1 MQTSK
6 SEMISFR
13 VTKEDKDLLRKN
25 CQAAGYGEN
34 LSKYLL
40 EKEKEQSVPYAKIQ
54 RATVKYLYREIEFL
68 KTLDEK
74 IFLVRGT
81 DGLQMLYSYISFC
94 HNWKGEGDLLFGGD
108 RTDGTSHA

>member
-74 IFLVRGT
+74 ISDAELEAHMMIQKKTEEVNQIWLG
-81 DGLQMLYSYISFC
+81 C
-94 HNWKGEGDLLFGGD
+94 
-108 RTDGTSHA
+108 

>member
-74 IFLVRGT
+74 ISDAEPEAHRMIQKKTEEVNQIWLG
-81 DGLQMLYSYISFC
+81 C
-94 HNWKGEGDLLFGGD
+94 
-108 RTDGTSHA
+108 

>member
-40 EKEKEQSVPYAKIQ
+40 EKGKEQSVPYAKIQ
-54 RATVKYLYREIEFL
+54 RAKVKYLYREIEFF

-74 IFLVRGT
+74 ISDAELEAHMMIQKKTEEVNQIWLG
-81 DGLQMLYSYISFC
+81 C
-94 HNWKGEGDLLFGGD
+94 
-108 RTDGTSHA
+108 

>member
-74 IFLVRGT
+74 IPDAELEAHMMIQKKTEEVNQIWLG
-81 DGLQMLYSYISFC
+81 C
-94 HNWKGEGDLLFGGD
+94 
-108 RTDGTSHA
+108 

>member
-13 VTKEDKDLLRKN
+13 ATKEDKDLLRKN

-40 EKEKEQSVPYAKIQ
+40 EKGKEQSVPYAKIQ

-81 DGLQMLYSYISFC
+81 DGL
-94 HNWKGEGDLLFGGD
+94 
-108 RTDGTSHA
+108 

>member
-13 VTKEDKDLLRKN
+13 ATKEDKDLLKKN

-54 RATVKYLYREIEFL
+54 RATVKYLYHEIEFL

-74 IFLVRGT
+74 ISDAELEAHMMIQKKTEEVNQIWLG
-81 DGLQMLYSYISFC
+81 C
-94 HNWKGEGDLLFGGD
+94 
-108 RTDGTSHA
+108 